1 MMWELASQ
9 VLAGAVLARGSY
21 VASKGLYTCYI
32 GSWLG
37 RNTNIQ
43 KMGKWAVVT
52 GATDGL
58 GKAYALEMA
67 KKNLNVVLISRSQ
80 DKLSNVSDEI
90 ASKYKVET
98 RTIQADFTRNDIY
111 DKIGKELKDLD
122 IGVLVNNVGMT
133 YDYPK
138 EFSKVSEKHIH
149 DLINCNI
156 MSATMMSKLVLDGM
170 QRRERGLIINM
181 SSIVHLFPSPY
192 LLVYASLKQF
202 LVSFSKGLAEETKEN
217 NVTVQCVIP
226 GIVTTKFSG
235 ARKTNLLIT
244 TPESY
249 VTASLRSTGLEVC
262 SYGHLTHRLQ
272 ATTSNFFTKYVHES
286 IVNNFTNGVYS
297 NYRLKAI
304 KRINKMAAKQ
314 KNVQEKV
321 TEINEVSET
330 ATATA
335 SHV

>member
-1 MMWELASQ
+1 
-9 VLAGAVLARGSY
+9 
-21 VASKGLYTCYI
+21 
-32 GSWLG
+32 
-37 RNTNIQ
+37 
-43 KMGKWAVVT
+43 
-52 GATDGL
+52 
-58 GKAYALEMA
+58 MA
-67 KKNLNVVLISRSQ
+67 KKNLNVILISRSQ

-111 DKIGKELKDLD
+111 EKIGKEIKDLD

-138 EFSKVSEKHIH
+138 DFTKVSEKHLH

-156 MSATMMSKLVLDGM
+156 MSATMMSKIVLEGM

-202 LVSFSKGLAEETKEN
+202 LVSFSKGLAEETKAN

-235 ARKTNLLIT
+235 VRNTNLLIT

-249 VTASLRSTGLEVC
+249 
-262 SYGHLTHRLQ
+262 
-272 ATTSNFFTKYVHES
+272 ATTSNFFTNFVHES
-286 IVNNFTNGVYS
+286 IVINFTS
-297 NYRLKAI
+297 NFLRNYKLKAI

-330 ATATA
+330 AT
-335 SHV
+335 SPHV

>member
-1 MMWELASQ
+1 
-9 VLAGAVLARGSY
+9 
-21 VASKGLYTCYI
+21 
-32 GSWLG
+32 
-37 RNTNIQ
+37 
-43 KMGKWAVVT
+43 
-52 GATDGL
+52 
-58 GKAYALEMA
+58 MA
-67 KKNLNVVLISRSQ
+67 WT
-80 DKLSNVSDEI
+80 
-90 ASKYKVET
+90 KYK
-98 RTIQADFTRNDIY
+98 Y
-111 DKIGKELKDLD
+111 
-122 IGVLVNNVGMT
+122 
-133 YDYPK
+133 
-138 EFSKVSEKHIH
+138 SKNGQMGRHIH

-272 ATTSNFFTKYVHES
+272 VKCLYCVKWLCNMYLILKIRIIGKKLNVRKLVLDRTTYFFTSMSGHCDIYER
-286 IVNNFTNGVYS
+286 
-297 NYRLKAI
+297 RL
-304 KRINKMAAKQ
+304 
-314 KNVQEKV
+314 
-321 TEINEVSET
+321 
-330 ATATA
+330 
-335 SHV
+335 